1 MGKPMVHYWY
11 DPFVDMAWWAGAIL
25 GMATA
30 GAPFLFYIVSS
41 IIRAD
46 AKKGLEH
53 KVGYKGK
60 PVKYAFDTT
69 LISPVASTH
78 PDTVSFERK
87 PEHVVR
93 DTLGQN
99 MLSDLAR
106 FAGAGYIHQEA
117 LSPLGRLVSV
127 SEGRSNYRA

>member
-1 MGKPMVHYWY
+1 MGKPMIHNWY
-11 DPFVDMAWWAGAIL
+11 DIFVDGAWWAGAIA
-25 GMATA
+25 GAVFA

-41 IIRAD
+41 IIKAD
-46 AKKGLEH
+46 AKKGIEH

-69 LISPVASTH
+69 LISPVASRYSN
-78 PDTVSFERK
+78 PVRFERRQE
-87 PEHVVR
+87 PVVR

-106 FAGAGYIHQEA
+106 FAGAGYMHQEA